1 MVAATPSGL
10 PATGRYKPAVVRF
23 APRLTNCT
31 THAKR
36 AARRAVFSGHAQRL
50 DAVQLAVVRRQRF
63 DAAQP
68 PFCPAD

>member
-1 MVAATPSGL
+1 MVAATPSGH
-10 PATGRYKPAVVRF
+10 PATPPYKPAVVRF
-23 APRLTNCT
+23 APRPANYA

-36 AARRAVFSGHAQRL
+36 AARRAVFRGHAQRL
-50 DAVQLAVVRRQRF
+50 YAVQLAVVRRQRF